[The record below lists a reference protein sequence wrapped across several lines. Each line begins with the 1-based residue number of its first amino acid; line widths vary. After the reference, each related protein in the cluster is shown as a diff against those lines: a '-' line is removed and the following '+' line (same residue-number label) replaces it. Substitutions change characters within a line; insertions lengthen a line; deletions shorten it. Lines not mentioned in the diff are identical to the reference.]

1 MLCIEFGLFHDFPD
15 YKYKGRYHDYRSII
29 AKGTIKL
36 IDGNDYY
43 KIKKGYNLLS
53 TCNHREIVLLES
65 RKTILPIYIGVIEC
79 KMKNVTAKFEF
90 PIRSVADVPFL
101 DVCSLP
107 KDETPFDISDI
118 IAKRK
123 NNLL

>member
-1 MLCIEFGLFHDFPD
+1 MFHDFPD
-15 YKYKGRYHDYRSII
+15 HKYKGRYHDYSSII

-36 IDGNDYY
+36 IDGNDDY

-53 TCNHREIVLLES
+53 TCNHREIVPLES

-101 DVCSLP
+101 DVWSLP

>member
-15 YKYKGRYHDYRSII
+15 HKYKGRYHDYRSII

-36 IDGNDYY
+36 IDGNDDY

-101 DVCSLP
+101 DVSLP

>member
-1 MLCIEFGLFHDFPD
+1 MCIEFGLFHDFPD
-15 YKYKGRYHDYRSII
+15 HKYKGRYHDYRSII
-29 AKGTIKL
+29 
-36 IDGNDYY
+36 DGNDDY

-101 DVCSLP
+101 DV
-107 KDETPFDISDI
+107 
-118 IAKRK
+118 
-123 NNLL
+123 